1 MTRTV
6 SALMAALL
14 VTAACALRPPVT
26 HVAASADAC
35 SGRPSGQVIVVSLA
49 DQQLTACQDGTAV
62 VDSPITTGRPQLAT
76 PPGSYSVMR
85 KNSPWVMRS
94 PWPRSSPYWYPPSR
108 VQYTLWFRPGYAI
121 HDAPWR
127 ARYGPGTESQG
138 THGCINVPRPAMD
151 RLYAWAMVGTP
162 VIVS

>member
-35 SGRPSGQVIVVSLA
+35 SGRPSGQVIVVGLA

-62 VDSPITTGRPQLAT
+62 VDT
-76 PPGSYSVMR
+76 PR
-85 KNSPWVMRS
+85 
-94 PWPRSSPYWYPPSR
+94 
-108 VQYTLWFRPGYAI
+108 
-121 HDAPWR
+121 
-127 ARYGPGTESQG
+127 
-138 THGCINVPRPAMD
+138 
-151 RLYAWAMVGTP
+151 
-162 VIVS
+162 